1 MNMSGRDPKLLK
13 EAMRSPEWPEWE
25 KAIQT
30 ELETLK
36 HMDTWKLVD
45 APDNRKPIM
54 NLTEI

>member
-1 MNMSGRDPKLLK
+1 MSGRDPKLLK

-30 ELETLK
+30 VLETLK